1 MLRLKLWTRVGL
13 LAFIVATSTALV
25 SVSMAPP
32 AAAGTGVKSLNPGD
46 DPSSGGGMTSG
57 DPDGPT
63 GDISPAGGPLYSGNG
78 SSIAGSYSSSTIG
91 APSVAVAKP
100 QTRWFDWVLFKHALG
115 DWLRRSIFGN

>member
-13 LAFIVATSTALV
+13 VALLVAMGTALV

-32 AAAGTGVKSLNPGD
+32 AAAATGVKSLDPSG
-46 DPSSGGGMTSG
+46 DPSSGGGTSSG

-63 GDISPAGGPLYSGNG
+63 GDISPAGGALYSGNG
-78 SSIAGSYSSSTIG
+78 SSIPGSYNSSTIG
-91 APSVAVAKP
+91 SPAVAAAKP